1 MAGGSGVQKRLHL
14 THIEM
19 LTIIHLTRQPEGRWK
34 LPVLVKVY
42 YEIIVLFFTREQDG
56 YFLCI

>member
-1 MAGGSGVQKRLHL
+1 MRYHL
-14 THIEM
+14 THIEI
-19 LTIIHLTRQPEGRWK
+19 LTIIYLTRQPEGRWK
-34 LPVLVKVY
+34 LPVPVKAH